1 MLHAKRYGS
10 WAGTLLLALALV
22 VSLSAC
28 DSDDDDPAPE
38 PDVLADI
45 LEQRD
50 DLSILFDAVEESGQL
65 DLTADPDA
73 DITVFAPNNGAFA
86 DIELSAALAPE
97 NEALLADI
105 VQYHVVPGGLLSSEI
120 DEGTLT
126 SALGED
132 LFVET
137 RNGALFINEGQVV
150 DADNEADNGVLHVV
164 DELLLENR
172 SLLERVSLTAS
183 TQALVG
189 SAGDTGLV
197 DAFEEAE
204 NWTLFAPINEAF
216 EAADTGDLS
225 DEELA
230 EAVQYHVALGEDGP
244 ISAADLVDRID
255 ANGGEATVPTAQ
267 GESITFT
274 QEGDDIILNGGQAI
288 IVGGGTDRFTDN
300 YTNVFHLI
308 DGVLI
313 PPSFEEDPEASFELF
328 ASEADLDAGSG
339 AGVQCIVAQS
349 SGDVTFY
356 NGNDGGIFTW
366 TGSSLIEER
375 SASDLNA
382 DIDQEDNSIDR
393 CEGVTVD
400 GNDNVYFLFR
410 SNETSEQ
417 SSWPTAVYKLDSSG
431 STSVL
436 AFEEGLTG
444 ITPVNGTLYLNGN
457 DFRGA
462 PGDGIFSI
470 SDTGEGQSLTEV
482 VTDPDLDLANGLL
495 EADSNG
501 NLYLYSGGFG
511 DGSFEDVIA
520 RVQDPAG
527 SATLDVFIDPYAGD
541 SPLSFDEGNNLRDLR
556 VASTGADEYLVVY
569 NGSFQAPDGDEWAS
583 INLADQSITLL
594 FTATELTGEI
604 GQDDY
609 VSGFTQATAVS
620 ADGDIFPASRD
631 LNDATH
637 YIGRVSNI
645 LP

>member
-22 VSLSAC
+22 VSLAAC
-28 DSDDDDPAPE
+28 DSDDDPVSDNGDDDNGDEPALIADLLE
-38 PDVLADI
+38 ENPD
-45 LEQRD
+45 LET
-50 DLSILFDAVEESGQL
+50 LFTAVEESGQL

-126 SALGED
+126 SALGDD
-132 LFVET
+132 LQVES
-137 RNGALFINEGQVV
+137 RNGDLFINEAQVV
-150 DADNEADNGVLHVV
+150 DPDNEAANGVLHVV

-197 DAFEEAE
+197 DAFENAE

-313 PPSFEEDPEASFELF
+313 PPSLQPEEAMPIADARE
-328 ASEADLDAGSG
+328 EADDAEVVIEGILTRGLGRYLFIQDESAGIMLFEFDGFNDEIDAGDLAVGDEVRVEGFMDTFNDQRQLRIDGDEFS
-339 AGVQCIVAQS
+339 IVSLS
-349 SGDVTFY
+349 SG
-356 NGNDGGIFTW
+356 ND
-366 TGSSLIEER
+366 L
-375 SASDLNA
+375 
-382 DIDQEDNSIDR
+382 
-393 CEGVTVD
+393 
-400 GNDNVYFLFR
+400 
-410 SNETSEQ
+410 
-417 SSWPTAVYKLDSSG
+417 
-431 STSVL
+431 
-436 AFEEGLTG
+436 
-444 ITPVNGTLYLNGN
+444 
-457 DFRGA
+457 
-462 PGDGIFSI
+462 
-470 SDTGEGQSLTEV
+470 
-482 VTDPDLDLANGLL
+482 PDLQTITLEELAEN
-495 EADSNG
+495 
-501 NLYLYSGGFG
+501 
-511 DGSFEDVIA
+511 
-520 RVQDPAG
+520 
-527 SATLDVFIDPYAGD
+527 
-541 SPLSFDEGNNLRDLR
+541 
-556 VASTGADEYLVVY
+556 GADYEHQLVRVE
-569 NGSFQAPDGDEWAS
+569 GFTIDPDGDDVFQAGGPVGNYTIDDGTSEGTLRLEGNDSSFYEGES
-583 INLADQSITLL
+583 IPD
-594 FTATELTGEI
+594 GEVTFE
-604 GQDDY
+604 G
-609 VSGFTQATAVS
+609 AVS
-620 ADGDIFPASRD
+620 QFQGSYQLHLALESD
-631 LNDATH
+631 L
-637 YIGRVSNI
+637 II
-645 LP
+645 E